1 LVSWLGKR
9 VDARG
14 YGMGMRTYV
23 ASISGGGSMNSR
35 MKVLANN
42 SKGPAMLFA
51 ASNCAM
57 LTLALAMV
65 EYGYF

>member
-1 LVSWLGKR
+1 
-9 VDARG
+9 
-14 YGMGMRTYV
+14 MGMRTYV